1 MLLQVTH
8 HRLLL
13 REPIDAL
20 PPPRRGLDHRRI
32 AADRTVLVAA
42 QRAEDSD
49 DHGDDNRHQN
59 PLVHD
64 ILKLC
69 RRRLSQLPQLVRYIV
84 DPDET
89 KMTGKQRFRGG

>member
-1 MLLQVTH
+1 MLCCC
-8 HRLLL
+8 
-13 REPIDAL
+13 
-20 PPPRRGLDHRRI
+20 PPGPDHRRI

-64 ILKLC
+64 IPEIMPPKAP
-69 RRRLSQLPQLVRYIV
+69 QLPGLVRYIV

-89 KMTGKQRFRGG
+89 KMTGK